1 MRRRAPAP
9 ARLRPLDAPR
19 SVQVRT
25 AAHGVPEAVRV
36 EGTVLRV
43 LSVRER
49 WRIDDEWWR
58 DPIHRIYHQLVLE
71 DGRVATL
78 YRDLVDRGW
87 YLHGGGAPSSRGTGP
102 LRRVAPPRDPGF
114 IGGPSHPQPPPRGR
128 PSHPRPNPP
137 P

>member
-1 MRRRAPAP
+1 MKRPPASNP

-19 SVQVRT
+19 PVQVRT
-25 AAHGVPEAVRV
+25 GAHGIPEAVRV
-36 EGTVLRV
+36 DGTVLRV

-58 DPIHRIYHQLVLE
+58 DPIHRIYHQVVLE

-78 YRDLVDRGW
+78 YRDLVDGRW
-87 YLHGGGAPSSRGTGP
+87 HLHGRPAS
-102 LRRVAPPRDPGF
+102 RVAPPRNPGF
-114 IGGPSHPQPPPRGR
+114 IGRSSRPPAASRGR
-128 PSHPRPNPP
+128 PPSPRPNPP